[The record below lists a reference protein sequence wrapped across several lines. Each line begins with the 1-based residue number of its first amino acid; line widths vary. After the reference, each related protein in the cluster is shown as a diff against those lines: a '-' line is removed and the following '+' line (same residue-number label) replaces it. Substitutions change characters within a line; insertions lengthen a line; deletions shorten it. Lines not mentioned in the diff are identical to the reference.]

1 MDRVDYYRIL
11 YRTMMACHTPQQFAQ
26 IDKLIRAHRIDLGAV
41 ETTTLLQEK
50 ARRYN
55 EVLTAAHVDINAH
68 LS

>member
-11 YRTMMACHTPQQFAQ
+11 HRTMMACHTPQQFAQ

-55 EVLTAAHVDINAH
+55 EVLTAAPVDIDTH

>member
-55 EVLTAAHVDINAH
+55 EVLTAAPVDIDTV